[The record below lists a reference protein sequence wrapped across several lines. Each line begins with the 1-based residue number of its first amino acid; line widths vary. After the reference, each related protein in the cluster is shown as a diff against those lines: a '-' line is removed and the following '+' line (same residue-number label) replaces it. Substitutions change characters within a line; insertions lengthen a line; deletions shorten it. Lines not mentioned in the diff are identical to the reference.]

1 MTSGEQV
8 AFEPAL
14 AVMLAE
20 HLHHAAVRR
29 HVVVGGQDG
38 VHRAPVLDGED
49 VSQSIRVG
57 LIGTEQP
64 EVLLSGI
71 PREHVAH
78 QLSELTRR
86 LVALAAGTTDRDR
99 VVREVRKV
107 EVPQHPP
114 AIDVRI
120 GAHAAVAFRRECGE
134 RRHWTALGIEELLGT
149 VALHPRL
156 EAPQVLRVLLD
167 GRQRYLMRSE
177 RAFDLLT
184 IDHLRPR
191 PSLGRAQ
198 DDRRPP

>member
-1 MTSGEQV
+1 
-8 AFEPAL
+8 A
-14 AVMLAE
+14 
-20 HLHHAAVRR
+20 R
-29 HVVVGGQDG
+29 
-38 VHRAPVLDGED
+38 
-49 VSQSIRVG
+49 
-57 LIGTEQP
+57 
-64 EVLLSGI
+64 
-71 PREHVAH
+71 
-78 QLSELTRR
+78 
-86 LVALAAGTTDRDR
+86 AAGATDRDAAPL
-99 VVREVRKV
+99 EVRKA

-184 IDHLRPR
+184 IDHFRPR

-198 DDRRPP
+198 DDRRPPRTAARAGTPTGLLLDHADLRVARVDRGREARVPVLWVVALGEVRLVAVAAQQIRDLVVGAPA